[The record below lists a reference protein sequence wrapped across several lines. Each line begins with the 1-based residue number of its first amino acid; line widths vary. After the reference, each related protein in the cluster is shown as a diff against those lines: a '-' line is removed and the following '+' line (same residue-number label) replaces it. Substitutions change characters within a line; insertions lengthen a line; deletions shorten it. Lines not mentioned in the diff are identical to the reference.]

1 MAGLTTAL
9 ALCTLVGALHHPA
22 RGVGAGDLRGLLS
35 PRTPGACELGLAPPC
50 IAPATQRLQPRV
62 MRAVGAAG
70 HARHGLGAES
80 AAGRRV
86 GAAADLLCA
95 EGGAGRSTA
104 LPLASAWLPS
114 GPAAC
119 TTRHVGRRG
128 GERECEVGFMRALAL
143 GGTTV
148 RLRGGASPASRRAA
162 GNRPIA
168 GSGTEIA
175 KKKSRSKKLPSRARE
190 KVRRYLLPHAWGG
203 GATEKRQFGVAWGAW
218 CGCVPALAVWAC
230 DSRGGGGGRGSADT
244 CRHLCAWRCA

>member
-62 MRAVGAAG
+62 MRAVGA
-70 HARHGLGAES
+70 RHGLGAES

-119 TTRHVGRRG
+119 TTRHVGRRRG
-128 GERECEVGFMRALAL
+128 RKAGPTEWEVGFMRALAL
-143 GGTTV
+143 GGATV

-190 KVRRYLLPHAWGG
+190 KVRRYLLPHA
-203 GATEKRQFGVAWGAW
+203 
-218 CGCVPALAVWAC
+218 
-230 DSRGGGGGRGSADT
+230 
-244 CRHLCAWRCA
+244 